1 MEAVSCIQDG
11 YGDPGAPGSGQKT
24 AHCTTIPGRVIEIR
38 PGITMIDIIYR
49 YDPDNPNPEREPA
62 TPAEARALLES
73 GNRSFA
79 HALDGIGEG
88 SVSRAIPVSASDLG
102 LASASGGALLQR
114 PFALVVG
121 CADARV
127 PIELIL
133 GQRANDLFVLRVAGN
148 VLGAEVLG
156 SIDYALHN
164 LADSLRLIVV
174 LGHTTCGAVIA
185 AADAFLDA
193 ASYLA
198 LATEHH
204 LRSVVNHILPAIRL
218 ADEALVGAY
227 GRDVRLHSGYRD
239 ALIDSG
245 VVVNSG
251 MVAATLARH
260 VVSTG
265 SVNIEVVFGVYDLET
280 RSAGIPANGPGSAF
294 SHRLLAPPTDQE
306 SFTAQAARY
315 AASRRIRSM
324 LIG

>member
-1 MEAVSCIQDG
+1 
-11 YGDPGAPGSGQKT
+11 
-24 AHCTTIPGRVIEIR
+24 
-38 PGITMIDIIYR
+38 MIDIIYR
-49 YDPDNPNPEREPA
+49 YDPNNPNPEREPA
-62 TPAEARALLES
+62 SPAEARVLLEN

-79 HALDGIGEG
+79 HALDGIGDE
-88 SVSRAIPVSASDLG
+88 SVQRIIPVSASDLG
-102 LASASGGALLQR
+102 LATTGQGPQAQR

-148 VLGAEVLG
+148 VLGVEVLG

-164 LADSLRLIVV
+164 LSDSLRLLVV

-218 ADEALVGAY
+218 ADDALVQIY
-227 GRDVRLHSGYRD
+227 GRDVRLKPGYRN
-239 ALIDSG
+239 ALIDSA
-245 VVVNSG
+245 VVVNAG

-260 VVSTG
+260 VES
-265 SVNIEVVFGVYDLET
+265 SASSNIEVVFGVYDLET
-280 RSAGIPANGPGSAF
+280 RSAGIPAQEKEGAF

-306 SFTAQAARY
+306 SFTAQSSRY
-315 AASRRIRSM
+315 AASPRIRAI
-324 LIG
+324 LG

>member
-1 MEAVSCIQDG
+1 
-11 YGDPGAPGSGQKT
+11 
-24 AHCTTIPGRVIEIR
+24 
-38 PGITMIDIIYR
+38 MIDIIYR
-49 YDPDNPNPEREPA
+49 YDPDNPNPERNPA
-62 TPAEARALLES
+62 TPAEARALLEN
-73 GNRSFA
+73 GNRSYA
-79 HALDGIGEG
+79 HALDGIGDG
-88 SVSRAIPVSASDLG
+88 NVSRVIPVSASDLG
-102 LASASGGALLQR
+102 LATSTGGPQAQR

-164 LADSLRLIVV
+164 LSGSLRLIVV

-218 ADEALVGAY
+218 ADESLAGAY
-227 GRDVRLHSGYRD
+227 GPDVRLRSGYRD
-239 ALIDSG
+239 ALIDSA

-260 VVSTG
+260 VESSG
-265 SVNIEVVFGVYDLET
+265 SADIEVVFGVYDLET
-280 RSAGIPANGPGSAF
+280 RSAGIPAHEPDGAF
-294 SHRLLAPPTDQE
+294 SHRLLAPPSDQQ
-306 SFTAQAARY
+306 SFTAQASRY